1 MKITKF
7 RSELI
12 ENILGGKMNYYQRPL
27 LKIVSVLLISLFN
40 VISAGAE
47 ETYELDEILVVSSP
61 VIEGNLVDRYAGQK
75 TTISEDQVDN
85 LNAQDMTA
93 ALRKSPGVN
102 ISRYNP
108 VGSFGGGEGG
118 AIFIR
123 GMGSSRPGS
132 EIKVFIDEVPMYM
145 SIWNHPLMDLM
156 SIDTARSI
164 EVYKSPQPQNF
175 GNAVAAVNIIP
186 KCKADKGVTSKTEIA
201 GGSYDTAI
209 GTLESGGRFDQ
220 FDYYIGGGYRHSNG
234 HRDHSEG
241 ETGDVYSRFGYQINN
256 KWNVYFFG
264 LYSDNFAEDPGEKGA
279 DPSEREGTYKTS
291 AYLTS
296 LTLSNNYDKA
306 GGYLKIFRNAG
317 EGDWLDQPTDT
328 SGVTEDL
335 YNDFEF
341 YGLKAKES
349 FRPWEGGEIVTG
361 LDWEYTGGDYKAY
374 YSDDTTNHWDGDD
387 FTMVSPY
394 TAISHTFGSDDS
406 LSVTPS
412 AGVRYYDNSAFGEAW
427 SPHAGVLLGFNSW
440 SCHAGYSRGVVFPG
454 LDVIVF
460 SEEVIPVLG
469 ETWKELD
476 PEIMDHYEAGISYT
490 FGNFAHADVTWFYNN
505 GKDRYVFVTSPSS
518 PPVYDNVEE
527 YVTKGVEASVS
538 INPINNLAL
547 FFGSTFL
554 RSDPSDLPYAPESTF
569 SAGLNWRFLDVF
581 TLNIDAQYVNDMYV
595 NSQARR
601 ATAENSEK
609 VDNYTVLNSK
619 LSYAFEIN
627 SSDAHDIMGAVFVAG
642 ENLTDTNYEY
652 RPGYPMPGINGMAG
666 VTMTF

>member
-1 MKITKF
+1 LLETLKK
-7 RSELI
+7 S
-12 ENILGGKMNYYQRPL
+12 LGGEMNHFPTSG
-27 LKIVSVLLISLFN
+27 LKILSVLLLCIFLE
-40 VISAGAE
+40 IPAGAD
-47 ETYELDEILVVSSP
+47 ETYELDEICVVSTP
-61 VIEGNLVDRYAGQK
+61 IIEGNVVDRYAGQK
-75 TTISEDQVDN
+75 TLVTEEQVNN
-85 LNAQDMTA
+85 LNAQDITA
-93 ALRKSPGVN
+93 ALRESPGVN

-132 EIKVFIDEVPMYM
+132 EIKTFIDDVPMFM

-175 GNAVAAVNIIP
+175 GNATAAVNIIP
-186 KCKADKGVTSKTEIA
+186 KCKVAKGVASKAEIA
-201 GGSYDTAI
+201 GGSYDTFI

-241 ETGDVYSRFGYQINN
+241 ETGDVYSRLGYQINN

-279 DPSEREGTYKTS
+279 DPSEREGTYKTR

-296 LTLSNNYDKA
+296 LTLSNSYDNA

-317 EGDWLDQPTDT
+317 KGDWLDQPTYT
-328 SGVTEDL
+328 EGVTEDL
-335 YNDFEF
+335 YNDFSF

-349 FRPWEGGEIVTG
+349 LSPWEGGEIVTG

-374 YSDDTTNHWDGDD
+374 YSDGTTNHWDGDD

-394 TAISHTFGSDDS
+394 SAISHTFGSSDS

-412 AGVRYYDNSAFGEAW
+412 AGIRYYDNSAFGDAW
-427 SPHAGVLLGFNSW
+427 SPHAGVTIGYDSW
-440 SCHAGYSRGVVFPG
+440 TCHAGYSRGVVFPG

-460 SEEVIPVLG
+460 SEEVIPALG
-469 ETWKELD
+469 ETWKDLD
-476 PEIMDHYEAGISYT
+476 PETMNHYEAGISCII
-490 FGNFAHADVTWFYNN
+490 GRFARADMTWFYNN
-505 GKDRYVFVTSPSS
+505 GKDRYVFVTSPSAA
-518 PPVYDNVEE
+518 PVYDNVEE
-527 YVTKGVEASVS
+527 YVTKGLEASVS
-538 INPINNLAL
+538 INPINDLSL
-547 FFGSTFL
+547 FFGGTFL
-554 RSDPSDLPYAPESTF
+554 RADPSDLPYAPETTF
-569 SAGLNWRFLDVF
+569 SAGLNWRFLQVF
-581 TLNIDAQYVNDMYV
+581 TLNVDAQYVNDMYV

-601 ATAENSEK
+601 ATATNSEK

-619 LSYAFEIN
+619 LSYAFELSN
-627 SSDAHDIMGAVFVAG
+627 SDIHNISGSFFVAG
-642 ENLTDTNYEY
+642 ENLTNTDYEY
-652 RPGYPMPGINGMAG
+652 RPGYPMPGINGMTG
-666 VTMTF
+666 VNLTF